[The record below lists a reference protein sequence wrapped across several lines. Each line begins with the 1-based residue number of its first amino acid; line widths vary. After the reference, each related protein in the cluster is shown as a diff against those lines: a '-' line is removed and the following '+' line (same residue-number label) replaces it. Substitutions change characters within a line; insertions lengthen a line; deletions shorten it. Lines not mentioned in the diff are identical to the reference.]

1 MVVKVSDASEAWL
14 SVFNDQAERMI
25 GCSADEINKLKSQ
38 VNLDNIEIF
47 ASLSKN
53 ENLQRIVGL

>member
-47 ASLSKN
+47 ASLSKK